1 MLTLSFAIDQ
11 SSYYWSVNS
20 VSGLCPL
27 QMAPFW
33 SSFIFHALTACDE
46 GNNCRSV
53 WKSRVDYR
61 MRLEISFK
69 RRKKITADKSTNSVR
84 KNVQMMERN
93 LCPHEIGSWEW
104 EKDYP
109 FLIETPEARQK
120 MILVIFFVRQWCI
133 TVEPKGSISSIYF
146 SSISAVHSLLHPER
160 LFERFRSK

>member
-84 KNVQMMERN
+84 KKCANDGKKSSLSTWNRN
-93 LCPHEIGSWEW
+93 LRMRKGLPVADRNTRGEAKNDFGFIFCSTMVNYRRTQRVNQFYI
-104 EKDYP
+104 
-109 FLIETPEARQK
+109 FL
-120 MILVIFFVRQWCI
+120 V
-133 TVEPKGSISSIYF
+133 Y
-146 SSISAVHSLLHPER
+146 
-160 LFERFRSK
+160 